1 MKKFF
6 LIIFMLVSTSAFS
19 QWTFISRI
27 PGNPSVNSIS
37 AADQNV
43 IWVSCNGGVLYKTVN
58 GGVNWMLRNSGL
70 PVTGLI
76 GISALDT
83 SSCWVGTETG
93 SIYHTSNGGMNWTV
107 QFSLAGSFSNG
118 VKMFNQNYGIYYG
131 DPTGSGQPY
140 QFRYTTNGGNN
151 WLLSP
156 NSPLST
162 NDYGVVN
169 AWDWIDTAKIWLG
182 IGNPVANA
190 TSTRII
196 NTTSGFAGGV
206 WNSTP
211 ITGTGENIGLYY
223 TAIAFTDANNGMAG
237 SFEGDMRKTTDGG
250 ITWTSALNVP
260 LTGVKRYRYMSGIKD
275 GSNVIRVSVIFG
287 SSNYCFKTTNFGDV
301 WTLDSLPSAGTSGG
315 INQMEFLNGTLGY
328 SAGNA
333 GVFMRYG
340 NTVGINNSNSQI
352 PSEYNLDQNY
362 PNPFNPNTRINFR
375 ISKSNFVSIKVYN
388 ALGKEMI
395 TLVNE
400 NKTAGSYS
408 VDFDGGNFS
417 SGLYYY
423 TLSVT
428 GGTEFFTSTKKML
441 LVK

>member
-1 MKKFF
+1 MF
-6 LIIFMLVSTSAFS
+6 AFTTAYS
-19 QWTFISRI
+19 QWTFVSRV

-37 AADQNV
+37 VADQDV
-43 IWVSCNGGVLYKTVN
+43 IWVSCNGGILYKSVN

-83 SSCWVGTETG
+83 SSCWVGTETR
-93 SIYHTSNGGMNWTV
+93 SIYHTSNGGISWTV

-118 VKMFNQNYGIYYG
+118 VKMFNHNYGMYYG

-140 QFRYTTNGGNN
+140 QFRYTTNGGSN

-169 AWDWIDTAKIWLG
+169 AWDWTDTASIWLG

-250 ITWTSALNVP
+250 VTWTSALNVP
-260 LTGVKRYRYMSGIKD
+260 L
-275 GSNVIRVSVIFG
+275 
-287 SSNYCFKTTNFGDV
+287 
-301 WTLDSLPSAGTSGG
+301 
-315 INQMEFLNGTLGY
+315 Q
-328 SAGNA
+328 
-333 GVFMRYG
+333 
-340 NTVGINNSNSQI
+340 
-352 PSEYNLDQNY
+352 
-362 PNPFNPNTRINFR
+362 
-375 ISKSNFVSIKVYN
+375 VY
-388 ALGKEMI
+388 
-395 TLVNE
+395 VR
-400 NKTAGSYS
+400 
-408 VDFDGGNFS
+408 D
-417 SGLYYY
+417 
-423 TLSVT
+423 
-428 GGTEFFTSTKKML
+428 
-441 LVK
+441 